1 MDSQNTIPYK
11 TKTGLEIGKFYVKPI
26 DKFDDNHENI
36 LLQDALL
43 GSPKKDR
50 GYKSLNYYLLFCA
63 VILGLELYFLLTR

>member
-11 TKTGLEIGKFYVKPI
+11 TKTGLEIGKFYVKPVE
-26 DKFDDNHENI
+26 KFDENYENI

-43 GSPKKDR
+43 DNRKKDK

-63 VILGLELYFLLTR
+63 VILALELYFLITR